1 MTPLHI
7 IEVDHQ
13 SDLSL
18 LVNFSDGTFAS
29 FTAEDLATL
38 QPARQR
44 ESGEEAHP
52 GQDYL

>member
-13 SDLSL
+13 SDFSL
-18 LVNFSDGTFAS
+18 LVKLSDGTFAS
-29 FTAEDLATL
+29 FTVDDLATL

-44 ESGEEAHP
+44 EAGESAVS